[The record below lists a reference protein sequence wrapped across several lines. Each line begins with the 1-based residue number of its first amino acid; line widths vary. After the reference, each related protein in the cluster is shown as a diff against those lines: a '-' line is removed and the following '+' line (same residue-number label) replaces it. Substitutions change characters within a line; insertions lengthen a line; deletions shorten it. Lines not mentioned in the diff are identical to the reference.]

1 MIRAALLAFLLASPA
16 LAQQPPPEDNCGPRT
31 KVIYKLANQFLEAP
45 IAEGLI
51 MAGQV
56 AVFEWWGNPRT
67 MTWSLLRTT
76 PDGKTCIIAAGVSF
90 APYDWRHPD
99 EPL

>member
-1 MIRAALLAFLLASPA
+1 MVRAALLTLLMASSA
-16 LAQQPPPEDNCGPRT
+16 LAQEPPQNNCGPRT

-45 IAEGLI
+45 IAEGLVPSRPGVV
-51 MAGQV
+51 M
-56 AVFEWWGNPRT
+56 EWWGNPKT

-76 PDGKTCIIAAGVSF
+76 PDGQTCIVFAGVSF
-90 APYDWRHPD
+90 AAYNWRHPD